1 MEWSKVK
8 NIIIL
13 LLLLVN
19 GFLLVLVGMRREE
32 TENYQASAL
41 AQAVEVL
48 ERSGI
53 QVFQEGLEDALD
65 MSPLSV
71 ERNLEREGALA
82 GALLGETVEPK
93 NQGGGLYAYRGNRGE
108 VSIRAGGAI
117 SGRMNG
123 EEDWYSQDPQ
133 NHAAGLLEEMGVEA
147 EVLESSL
154 DGGTGTVSFRQ
165 LWQGAPLFSCQVAFT
180 YEEGSLTGMEGVL
193 LMADPAG
200 AAAGQGNHH
209 PAHRP
214 AAFPGRDPGQRRCVL
229 PDPGHGAGLPGRAVL
244 LRLSQPQSRLA
255 GAQQYGALLPGR
267 SHRRADPGGGNIADS
282 GALIGLADWM
292 SAGRH
297 GEIPCHPGGW
307 PLRRI
312 PK

>member
-133 NHAAGLLEEMGVEA
+133 NHAAG
-147 EVLESSL
+147 
-154 DGGTGTVSFRQ
+154 
-165 LWQGAPLFSCQVAFT
+165 
-180 YEEGSLTGMEGVL
+180 
-193 LMADPAG
+193 
-200 AAAGQGNHH
+200 
-209 PAHRP
+209 
-214 AAFPGRDPGQRRCVL
+214 
-229 PDPGHGAGLPGRAVL
+229 
-244 LRLSQPQSRLA
+244 
-255 GAQQYGALLPGR
+255 
-267 SHRRADPGGGNIADS
+267 
-282 GALIGLADWM
+282 
-292 SAGRH
+292 
-297 GEIPCHPGGW
+297 
-307 PLRRI
+307 
-312 PK
+312 

>member
-53 QVFQEGLEDALD
+53 QVFQEGLEDAID

-200 AAAGQGNHH
+200 AAAGQGETIT
-209 PAHRP
+209 
-214 AAFPGRDPGQRRCVL
+214 L
-229 PDPGHGAGLPGRAVL
+229 PTAL
-244 LRLSQPQSRLA
+244 LRFLDGILGSGDVCSQILAMEPGYLAEQSFSGSVSLSPVWRV
-255 GAQQYGALLPGR
+255 R
-267 SHRRADPGGGNIADS
+267 SNTAHYYLDAVTGELTRAE
-282 GALIGLADWM
+282 
-292 SAGRH
+292 
-297 GEIPCHPGGW
+297 EI
-307 PLRRI
+307 
-312 PK
+312 

>member
-1 MEWSKVK
+1 
-8 NIIIL
+8 
-13 LLLLVN
+13 
-19 GFLLVLVGMRREE
+19 
-32 TENYQASAL
+32 
-41 AQAVEVL
+41 
-48 ERSGI
+48 
-53 QVFQEGLEDALD
+53 

-165 LWQGAPLFSCQVAFT
+165 LWQGC
-180 YEEGSLTGMEGVL
+180 L
-193 LMADPAG
+193 LYTSNMNLG
-200 AAAGQGNHH
+200 
-209 PAHRP
+209 
-214 AAFPGRDPGQRRCVL
+214 
-229 PDPGHGAGLPGRAVL
+229 
-244 LRLSQPQSRLA
+244 
-255 GAQQYGALLPGR
+255 
-267 SHRRADPGGGNIADS
+267 
-282 GALIGLADWM
+282 
-292 SAGRH
+292 SAGSSS
-297 GEIPCHPGGW
+297 IFS
-307 PLRRI
+307 RRRRMATSTARTS
-312 PK
+312 PT

>member
-93 NQGGGLYAYRGNRGE
+93 NQGGGLYAYRGSRGE

-123 EEDWYSQDPQ
+123 AEDWYSQDPQ

-200 AAAGQGNHH
+200 AAAGQGETIT
-209 PAHRP
+209 
-214 AAFPGRDPGQRRCVL
+214 L
-229 PDPGHGAGLPGRAVL
+229 PTAL
-244 LRLSQPQSRLA
+244 LRFLDGILGSGDVCSQILAMEPGYLAEQSFSGSVSLSPVWLV
-255 GAQQYGALLPGR
+255 R
-267 SHRRADPGGGNIADS
+267 SNTAHYYLDAVTGELTRAE
-282 GALIGLADWM
+282 
-292 SAGRH
+292 
-297 GEIPCHPGGW
+297 EI
-307 PLRRI
+307 
-312 PK
+312 

>member
-53 QVFQEGLEDALD
+53 QVFQEGLEDAID

-200 AAAGQGNHH
+200 AAAGQGETIT
-209 PAHRP
+209 
-214 AAFPGRDPGQRRCVL
+214 L
-229 PDPGHGAGLPGRAVL
+229 PTAL
-244 LRLSQPQSRLA
+244 LRFLDGILGSGDVRSQILAMEPGYLAEQSFSGSVSLSPVWLV
-255 GAQQYGALLPGR
+255 R
-267 SHRRADPGGGNIADS
+267 SNTAHYYLDAVIGELTRAE
-282 GALIGLADWM
+282 
-292 SAGRH
+292 
-297 GEIPCHPGGW
+297 EI
-307 PLRRI
+307 
-312 PK
+312 

>member
-82 GALLGETVEPK
+82 GALLGETREEACTPT
-93 NQGGGLYAYRGNRGE
+93 
-108 VSIRAGGAI
+108 GAT
-117 SGRMNG
+117 
-123 EEDWYSQDPQ
+123 
-133 NHAAGLLEEMGVEA
+133 EA
-147 EVLESSL
+147 
-154 DGGTGTVSFRQ
+154 R
-165 LWQGAPLFSCQVAFT
+165 
-180 YEEGSLTGMEGVL
+180 
-193 LMADPAG
+193 
-200 AAAGQGNHH
+200 
-209 PAHRP
+209 
-214 AAFPGRDPGQRRCVL
+214 
-229 PDPGHGAGLPGRAVL
+229 
-244 LRLSQPQSRLA
+244 
-255 GAQQYGALLPGR
+255 
-267 SHRRADPGGGNIADS
+267 
-282 GALIGLADWM
+282 
-292 SAGRH
+292 
-297 GEIPCHPGGW
+297 
-307 PLRRI
+307 
-312 PK
+312 

>member
-32 TENYQASAL
+32 TENYQDSAL

-93 NQGGGLYAYRGNRGE
+93 NQGGGLYVYRGNRGE

-200 AAAGQGNHH
+200 AAAGQGETIT
-209 PAHRP
+209 
-214 AAFPGRDPGQRRCVL
+214 L
-229 PDPGHGAGLPGRAVL
+229 PTAL
-244 LRLSQPQSRLA
+244 LRFLDGILGSGDVCSQILAMEPGYLAEQSFSGSVSLSPVWLVRSNTAHYYL
-255 GAQQYGALLPGR
+255 GAVTGELT
-267 SHRRADPGGGNIADS
+267 RAE
-282 GALIGLADWM
+282 
-292 SAGRH
+292 
-297 GEIPCHPGGW
+297 EI
-307 PLRRI
+307 
-312 PK
+312 

>member
-53 QVFQEGLEDALD
+53 QVFQEGLEDAID

-117 SGRMNG
+117 SGRMSRRFCN
-123 EEDWYSQDPQ
+123 
-133 NHAAGLLEEMGVEA
+133 
-147 EVLESSL
+147 
-154 DGGTGTVSFRQ
+154 
-165 LWQGAPLFSCQVAFT
+165 LW
-180 YEEGSLTGMEGVL
+180 
-193 LMADPAG
+193 
-200 AAAGQGNHH
+200 N
-209 PAHRP
+209 R
-214 AAFPGRDPGQRRCVL
+214 
-229 PDPGHGAGLPGRAVL
+229 
-244 LRLSQPQSRLA
+244 
-255 GAQQYGALLPGR
+255 
-267 SHRRADPGGGNIADS
+267 
-282 GALIGLADWM
+282 
-292 SAGRH
+292 
-297 GEIPCHPGGW
+297 
-307 PLRRI
+307 
-312 PK
+312 